1 MRHTVAG
8 LVPQPHSNPTAA
20 HGKVAR
26 GSRPRV
32 ECAATALTTTTSM
45 PLLRLDAIQ
54 LQYGTQVLLDDV
66 NLSITRGEKLG
77 LLGRNGAGKTTLLKL
92 LAGELAA
99 DDGERW
105 VRPGVRIARLQQT
118 LPEADSL
125 SVYDVVAA
133 GLEETGELIREY
145 HRLLQPGAEA
155 DMDALAR
162 VQQQLEAA
170 DGWQLQQRVETTI
183 SQLQLPAEAIMG
195 ELSGGWRRR
204 VALAQ
209 ALVSEPDILLLDEP
223 TNHLDIPAI
232 QWLEE
237 QLAQFPGAIV
247 LITHDRRFLQGVAN
261 SIAELDRGHLT
272 LWQGD
277 YRGFL
282 RHREQ
287 QLQAQERANE
297 LFDKKLAQEE
307 VWIRQGIKARRTRN
321 EGRVRALKAM
331 REERARRRE
340 RSGSASFQVEGAG
353 QSGKI
358 VAELKGVSKHYGEQC
373 VLRDFSTIVQR
384 GDRVGIVGPNGA
396 GKSTLVKI
404 LLGQLQPDSGE
415 VKLGSKLEVAYSD
428 QLREHLD
435 PEKNLIDNV
444 CGGQDFIE
452 INGKRRHAISYL
464 GDFLFSPERVRTPAK
479 TLSGGEQNRAV
490 LAKLFSRP
498 ANLLVLDEPT
508 NDLDIE
514 TLELLEEILLNFD
527 GTVLL
532 VSHDRD
538 FMDNVV
544 TSLLVLEGDGEVS
557 EQAGGYSD
565 WEARGGRLRELS
577 GEQKEKKTREDKTPE
592 AISPSSTATTPRR
605 KLSYKDQR
613 ELDALPGLIEDLEQ
627 RQGALEQTVS
637 DPDFYQGDHGE
648 VEKVLAELATVQ
660 AELETAFER
669 WSQLEGD

>member
-1 MRHTVAG
+1 
-8 LVPQPHSNPTAA
+8 
-20 HGKVAR
+20 
-26 GSRPRV
+26 
-32 ECAATALTTTTSM
+32 M
-45 PLLRLDAIQ
+45 PLLRLDSVH

-66 NLSITRGEKLG
+66 SLSITRGEKLG

-92 LAGELAA
+92 LAGELSP
-99 DDGERW
+99 DSGERW
-105 VRPGVRIARLQQT
+105 VRPGVHIARLQQT
-118 LPEADSL
+118 LPEADQL
-125 SVYDVVAA
+125 SVYDAVAA
-133 GLEETGELIREY
+133 GLADAGRLLSEY
-145 HRLLQPGAEA
+145 HHLLQADPPA
-155 DMDALAR
+155 DMEHLSR

-170 DGWQLQQRVETTI
+170 DGWRLQQRVETTI
-183 SQLQLPAEAIMG
+183 SQLQLPAEATMG

-232 QWLEE
+232 RWLEE
-237 QLAQFPGAIV
+237 QLANFPGAIILV
-247 LITHDRRFLQGVAN
+247 THDRRFLQNVAS
-261 SIAELDRGHLT
+261 SIAELDRGYLT
-272 LWQGD
+272 QWQGH

-287 QLQAQERANE
+287 ELQAEERANE
-297 LFDKKLAQEE
+297 LFGKKLAQEE

-331 REERARRRE
+331 RDERQSRRLRT
-340 RSGSASFQVEGAG
+340 GSASFAVEGAG

-358 VAELKGVSKHYGEQC
+358 VAELEGVSKRFGEQII
-373 VLRDFSTIVQR
+373 LQNFSTIIQR

-404 LLGQLQPDSGE
+404 LLGQLQPDEGS
-415 VKLGSKLEVAYSD
+415 VTFGSKLEVAYSD
-428 QLREHLD
+428 QLREQLD
-435 PEKNLIDNV
+435 PGKNLIDNV

-464 GDFLFSPERVRTPAK
+464 GDFLFSPQRVRTPVKA
-479 TLSGGEQNRAV
+479 LSGGEQNRAI
-490 LAKLFSRP
+490 LARLFSKP

-514 TLELLEEILLNFD
+514 TLELLEEILLTFD

-544 TSLLVLEGDGEVS
+544 TSLLVLEGNGVVS

-565 WEARGGRLRELS
+565 WEARGGRLIDSVDKPAAAVPKAEP
-577 GEQKEKKTREDKTPE
+577 EEAAVATAPAKK
-592 AISPSSTATTPRR
+592 S

-613 ELDALPGLIEDLEQ
+613 ELDSLPGQIEKLELRIQ
-627 RQGALEQTVS
+627 ELETRVS
-637 DPDFYQGDHGE
+637 KPDFYQGDRAD
-648 VEKVLAELATVQ
+648 VEETLDELAGVQ
-660 AELETAFER
+660 AELETVFER
-669 WSQLEGD
+669 WAALEGEL